1 MTGFAAVYRKELRV
15 FFATP
20 IAYTALA
27 VFWALTGYYF
37 SFNVFFVNVAQ
48 MVNAFHNMSLL
59 LMLMVP
65 LLSMR
70 SFAEENRTGTAE
82 LLLTLPVDESAI
94 VLGKFAAAMTVVAL
108 MIAGTTTALVP
119 LVLFGQ
125 PDLGPVFGGYVGVLL
140 LGAAFLAIGTLV
152 SALCS
157 NQFVAALVTWGILV
171 LLWYIDYFSALQVSV
186 FAARV
191 VRHLSFSF
199 HYVEL
204 IRGVIPATALVYFL
218 GIVLVT
224 LVTTVQVLKSRRI

>member
-1 MTGFAAVYRKELRV
+1 MSGFLAVFRKDLRV

-20 IAYTALA
+20 VAYAALA

-82 LLLTLPVDESAI
+82 LLLTLPLSEAGI
-94 VLGKFAAAMTVVAL
+94 VLGKFMAGSVVLLL
-108 MIAGTTTALVP
+108 MVAGTTTAIVP

-125 PDLGPVFGGYVGVLL
+125 PDLGPVVGGYLGVLL
-140 LGAAFLAIGTLV
+140 LGFAFLAIGTLV
-152 SALCS
+152 SSLCS

-171 LLWYIDYFSALQVSV
+171 LLWYIDYLSGLQVSFV
-186 FAARV
+186 AARLI
-191 VRHLSFSF
+191 RHLSFSF
-199 HYVEL
+199 HYVDL
-204 IRGVIPATALVYFL
+204 IRGVIPIGALVYFP
-218 GIVLVT
+218 GIVLLALT
-224 LVTTVQVLKSRRI
+224 ATVQVLKSRRI

>member
-1 MTGFAAVYRKELRV
+1 MTGFAALYRKELRV

-20 IAYTALA
+20 VAYAAMA

-94 VLGKFAAAMTVVAL
+94 VLGKFAAAMTVVGL
-108 MIAGTTTALVP
+108 MIAGTATALVP

-125 PDLGPVFGGYVGVLL
+125 PDLGPVFGGYLGVLL

-171 LLWYIDYFSALQVSV
+171 LLWYIDYFSALQVSF

-199 HYVEL
+199 HYVDL
-204 IRGVIPATALVYFL
+204 IRGVIPATAVVYFL
-218 GIVLVT
+218 GMVLVT